1 MKPSLLCIS
10 LMIASASVS
19 AGEWD
24 YPNTQTT
31 VHNAEEALM
40 FLKQSYSEFGDYQ
53 LRYQTESKLG
63 LHYNFNIL
71 INGVYQPQKAIVL
84 STDKD
89 FVVNRVF
96 KSLENTVVRNGVPTI
111 AAELEAPRT
120 LKATRPPALSSG
132 QIKTVSVG
140 VFTPDLR
147 TMDRQPV
154 PDSLWADITD
164 YPNQPQYISKD
175 TEVLKSGNQYYL
187 SNSRVT
193 QVDAKSLVSI
203 DPTTGDE
210 SADSSLFLSESES
223 LSFASEE
230 TLGKLILT
238 DNAFTQ
244 LMAFYHLDLS
254 ARYIESLGFNIFND
268 PITFDARG
276 LAANNST
283 YYYGPKA
290 AIFGIGGGSP
300 DALDGDIVLHELGH
314 GIHYHIVPDWAYGHT
329 GAIGE
334 GFGDYWA
341 GSYSYRTQ
349 FEDAVSSGK
358 AFEIDTVFNWDG
370 YFGHKKGIRSLAN
383 QDARYFEHAEYRAH
397 EYVAGELGDELWS
410 TPLFQSLK
418 EAVVLYQIDAF
429 TEFDAL
435 VLESMYGLGRGLKM
449 HDLAQ
454 NMVHVAKIMYPDKD
468 YADILTRNLSVH
480 GLLKS
485 AFSIATSSKYIDP
498 NKALTVTVSPTG
510 RQASVQGKVVLSG
523 SKEYE
528 FQHDKFSTL
537 DISPPLPELKTCGTA
552 MQLDTNFT
560 YKFEDDLV
568 SQAWSN
574 IQTLVYGVPKLS
586 NEIKHVDSLIPDAK
600 GSIKG
605 LKTFNLTLTDRNAN
619 VGEQFAVFLDIE
631 HDKLSDL
638 KVSLT
643 SPKGTKVNLLEH
655 KKSTTSGFTGY
666 FTTEFDDVMSV
677 FKGQPSWGTWRL
689 EIIDYATENTGKL
702 KSWSVSPIDNYLCAD
717 ENNNKKTNQSSGGS
731 TSLPFLTLL
740 LTLLAGRLSVVRNT
754 FLTTLRKQY

>member
-1 MKPSLLCIS
+1 MKPGLLCIS
-10 LMIASASVS
+10 LMIGSASVT

-24 YPNTQTT
+24 YLNIQTT
-31 VHNAEEALM
+31 VNNAEEALT
-40 FLKQSYSEFGDYQ
+40 FLKQSYPEFGDYQ

-63 LHYNFNIL
+63 FHYNFNIL

-89 FVVNRVF
+89 FFVNRVF

-111 AAELEAPRT
+111 AAELEVPRK
-120 LKATRPPALSSG
+120 LEAIRPPALSLG

-147 TMDRQPV
+147 TMDRQPI

-164 YPNQPQYISKD
+164 YPNTPQYILKN
-175 TEVLKSGNQYYL
+175 TEVLKSENKYYL

-193 QVDAKSLVSI
+193 QVDAKALVSI
-203 DPTTGDE
+203 DPVTGDE
-210 SADSSLFLSESES
+210 SADSSMFLSENEL
-223 LSFASEE
+223 LSFSSEE
-230 TLGKLILT
+230 ELGQLVFT
-238 DNAFTQ
+238 DNAFAQ

-254 ARYIESLGFNIFND
+254 ARYIESLGFDIFND
-268 PITFDARG
+268 PILFDARG

-300 DALDGDIVLHELGH
+300 DTLDGDIVLHELGH

-349 FEDAVSSGK
+349 FEDAVSSGQ

-383 QDARYFEHAEYRAH
+383 QDARYFEYAEYRAH

-418 EAVVLYQIDAF
+418 DSVALYQAEAF
-429 TEFDAL
+429 TEFDTL

-449 HDLAQ
+449 HDLAK
-454 NMVHVAKIMYPDKD
+454 NMIYVAKVMYPGKD
-468 YADILTRNLSVH
+468 YADILQRNFNEH

-485 AFSIATSSKYIDP
+485 AFNIETPSKYIDP
-498 NKALTVTVSPTG
+498 NKALIMKLSPTG
-510 RQASVQGKVVLSG
+510 RQATVQGEMILSG
-523 SKEYE
+523 MKKYE
-528 FQHDKFSTL
+528 FQHDKFTTL
-537 DISPPLPELKTCGTA
+537 DIPLPLPQIQTCGKS
-552 MQLDTNFT
+552 MQLETNVA
-560 YKFEDDLV
+560 YKFDENLV
-568 SQAWSN
+568 SQEWNN
-574 IQTLVYGVPKLS
+574 IQTLVYGIPKLS
-586 NEIKHVDSLIPDAK
+586 HDIKHVDSIIPDAK

-605 LKTFNLTLTDRNAN
+605 VKTFNLTLTDRNAD

-638 KVSLT
+638 KVTLT
-643 SPKGTKVNLLEH
+643 SPRGTKVNLLEH
-655 KKSTTSGFTGY
+655 KRSSTSGFSGY
-666 FTTEFDDVMSV
+666 FTTEHDDVMSV
-677 FKGQPSWGTWRL
+677 FKGQSSWGTWRL
-689 EIIDYATENTGKL
+689 EIIDYAIENSGKL
-702 KSWSVSPIDNYLCAD
+702 KSWSVSPIDNYMCSD

-731 TSLPFLTLL
+731 TSLSLLTLL
-740 LTLLAGRLSVVRNT
+740 LTLLASRQSIVRRT
-754 FLTTLRKQY
+754 FVTTLRK

>member
-1 MKPSLLCIS
+1 LCIS
-10 LMIASASVS
+10 LMIGSASVF

-24 YPNTQTT
+24 YPHIQTT
-31 VHNAEEALM
+31 VNNAEEALT
-40 FLKQSYSEFGDYQ
+40 FLKQSYPEFGDYQ

-63 LHYNFNIL
+63 LHYNFNVL

-89 FVVNRVF
+89 FFVNRVF

-111 AAELEAPRT
+111 AAELEAPRQ
-120 LKATRPPALSSG
+120 LEAIKPPVLSLG

-164 YPNQPQYISKD
+164 YPNMPQYIFKN
-175 TEVLKSGNQYYL
+175 TEVLKSGNKYYL

-193 QVDAKSLVSI
+193 QVDAKALVSI
-203 DPTTGDE
+203 DPVTGDE
-210 SADSSLFLSESES
+210 SADSSMFLSENEL

-230 TLGKLILT
+230 ALGQLVFT
-238 DNAFTQ
+238 DDAFAQ

-254 ARYIESLGFNIFND
+254 ARYIESLGFDIFD
-268 PITFDARG
+268 EPITFDARG

-290 AIFGIGGGSP
+290 AIFGTGGGSA

-349 FEDAVSSGK
+349 FEDAVSSGQ

-397 EYVAGELGDELWS
+397 EYVVGELGDELWS

-418 EAVVLYQIDAF
+418 DAVALYQADAF

-454 NMVHVAKIMYPDKD
+454 NMVYVAKVMYPGKD
-468 YADILTRNLSVH
+468 YADILTRNFNVH

-485 AFSIATSSKYIDP
+485 AFSIKTSSKYIDP
-498 NKALTVTVSPTG
+498 NKALTVTISPTG
-510 RQASVQGKVVLSG
+510 RQASVQGTVVLSG

-528 FQHDKFSTL
+528 FQHDKFTTL
-537 DISPPLPELKTCGTA
+537 DISPSLPQIKTCGKA
-552 MQLDTNFT
+552 MQLETNLT
-560 YKFEDDLV
+560 YKFEEGLV

-574 IQTLVYGVPKLS
+574 IQSMVYGVPKLS
-586 NEIKHVDSLIPDAK
+586 NDIKHVDSIIPDAK

-605 LKTFNLTLTDRNAN
+605 VKTFNLTRTDKNAD

-638 KVSLT
+638 KVFLT
-643 SPKGTKVNLLEH
+643 SPRGTTVNLLEH
-655 KKSTTSGFTGY
+655 EKSTTSGFTGY

-689 EIIDYATENTGKL
+689 EIIDYATENSGKL
-702 KSWSVSPIDNYLCAD
+702 KSWSVSPIDSYACTD
-717 ENNNKKTNQSSGGS
+717 EKNNKKTNQSSGGS
-731 TSLPFLTLL
+731 TSLSLLTLL
-740 LTLLAGRLSVVRNT
+740 LTLLASRLSIVRST
-754 FLTTLRKQY
+754 FLTTLRK